1 MLRMPNRELLDKVE
15 EYFYTNENWI
25 KKDGIVDEVAFAQ
38 ARVKILWILREMNE
52 KEGYRQSGGDM
63 RKDWRACTEKNNL
76 NPYHAPQGGYS
87 KTYALIIKTSGAILK
102 NEWSVG
108 GYQSWCRE
116 VLPQIAIINAKKMA
130 GGAHIDPFAMQ
141 QYYKN
146 DADLL
151 KDQIAGINPDIIIN
165 TNHSPEL
172 LKHLNVQDPR
182 QEVSCALI
190 NPARKG
196 SFYSYRQKDTGRIIL
211 EVQHTNTRCL
221 THGEYIKLVQLCLAK
236 QGFQFT

>member
-15 EYFYTNENWI
+15 EYFNTNENWI

-63 RKDWRACTEKNNL
+63 RKDWRACAEKNNL

-130 GGAHIDPFAMQ
+130 GGARA
-141 QYYKN
+141 KSASR
-146 DADLL
+146 ADFRPSRPRVVRRLHPRPA
-151 KDQIAGINPDIIIN
+151 DRTRYCHRHSGAG
-165 TNHSPEL
+165 
-172 LKHLNVQDPR
+172 
-182 QEVSCALI
+182 
-190 NPARKG
+190 
-196 SFYSYRQKDTGRIIL
+196 TG
-211 EVQHTNTRCL
+211 HTAGRPC
-221 THGEYIKLVQLCLAK
+221 
-236 QGFQFT
+236 